1 MKQGDVIQVLNAA
14 TNEEWVYEPRS
25 PRIYDCQR
33 VEPVLM
39 AGKHRLGPGS
49 PPPDVMA
56 EAARRCHAFDRVRPR
71 ALAELA
77 PLAATLDQKKFGPQS
92 VPVDLPGLKGYFH
105 TFGQDIE
112 CARAFYVDDQG
123 RMTKRWSFCTEAD
136 GYYDDDGRIELDV
149 VVAHG
154 FRSEFGGFGVADWE
168 LVVRGLGN
176 PAQVL
181 LGSSYSHG
189 AWYGVW
195 KFGGHTLRI
204 LLLAGALETARTS
217 AFGPEIREQERLRA
231 QAVNSAQVR
240 KQADLQRAR
249 ARELARQAAVAVQQS
264 RRHGRR

>member
-1 MKQGDVIQVLNAA
+1 MKQGDLVQIPNAT
-14 TNEEWVYEPRS
+14 TNEEWGYEPRS

-39 AGKHRLGPGS
+39 AGKRRPRVGS

-56 EAARRCHAFDRVRPR
+56 EARRRCHAFDRVRAR

-112 CARAFYVDDQG
+112 YARAFLIDGQG
-123 RMTKRWSFCTEAD
+123 RMIKRWSFCTEDD
-136 GYYDDDGRIELDV
+136 GYYDDDARIEFDV

-168 LVVRGLGN
+168 LVVRDLGN
-176 PAQVL
+176 PVQVA
-181 LGSSYSHG
+181 LGPSSGHD

-204 LLLAGALETARTS
+204 LLLAGALETARAS
-217 AFGPEIREQERLRA
+217 AFGPEIREQERLRERA
-231 QAVNSAQVR
+231 MSSAQS
-240 KQADLQRAR
+240 KKHADHQREHAR
-249 ARELARQAAVAVQQS
+249 QLAKQAAVAKQS
-264 RRHGRR
+264 TRHGRR